1 MVSGLDGYRSSSGCT
16 HLYGVISRSAVNLIM
31 CTGSGASRTTD
42 IGTFQV
48 STSTYPG
55 LRVQSKVSARA
66 IYHR

>member
-1 MVSGLDGYRSSSGCT
+1 
-16 HLYGVISRSAVNLIM
+16 LYGVISRSAVNLIM